1 MRLNKKRLAWG
12 RKWDAEKYLVLQ
24 RVVKIWEK
32 KLERSG
38 QKLPTAALRGVSS
51 SSSSSSESSSEVGVV

>member
-38 QKLPTAALRGVSS
+38 QKLPTAALHGRHGVLRW
-51 SSSSSSESSSEVGVV
+51 V